1 MMLAKAV
8 LLTRLYER
16 TGVQYPSLLFITGEE
31 SSSAFIMH
39 DNLLS
44 VTSKTR
50 NRLPMEM
57 QREDNSVLR
66 FKTCSRS

>member
-8 LLTRLYER
+8 LLSKLYER
-16 TGVQYPSLLFITGEE
+16 IGVQYPSLLYITGEE
-31 SSSAFIMH
+31 SSSVFIMH

-44 VTSKTR
+44 GTSKPR
-50 NRLPMEM
+50 NCLPMKM

-66 FKTCSRS
+66 FKTCN